1 MHEPTPFGGAGP
13 PSERRMPQTP
23 GIDPGVLVRWA
34 AAQRAAVGE
43 PE

>member
-1 MHEPTPFGGAGP
+1 
-13 PSERRMPQTP
+13 MPQTP